1 MLMSCTEGCFTKDD
15 CDTIQPMRLDDKD
28 FDDLEIEDIETVKKR
43 VERRNRKGK
52 RRGRGGTALVR
63 ILFPVI
69 LGLLLLTGI
78 FLIFVRGSQ
87 DDLNGVKVNADIA
100 SLFGGL
106 EANEAGIILND
117 RYETGY
123 KAYLEGSRVFL
134 PYDYTRSELNDWF
147 YYDENEGLVL
157 YTTPEG
163 TERTGLGSDAKIING
178 VFCLSS
184 ELVRKYTDLEY
195 REELDAEA
203 PYVYIRNSRDRYSA
217 AETAKK
223 AALYLGEDR
232 KSDVLSILEKN
243 EHVRVIDAGSEFSR
257 VQAADGL
264 TGYVLNKSLDGYT
277 DEEDSAPG
285 NVPEMEFPST
295 HFNQKIIL
303 GWHQVMNKDANQG
316 VYDILIKDSSI
327 NVLSPTWYSLKDTE
341 GGITDLSS
349 GEYVKAAHE
358 AGKQVWP
365 VIDNFNCTDFK
376 SESGSFDVLSN
387 SSKRQVL
394 TETLVSSVKECG
406 ADGINVDFER
416 LSGETGVSFAQFIK
430 ELSVA
435 SHDAGLILSV
445 DNYVPEAHS
454 MHYYRGVQGRVCDYV
469 VIMGYDEYNAASSEA
484 GPVASLDFVEKG
496 IEKTLQEVDAAKVIN
511 GLPFYSRVWETKN
524 GAVEGTHAAPMKE
537 ASELLSSHGVT
548 PSWDDGAGC
557 NYGEYESDGAL
568 VRIWLED
575 EESMNAKLSIM
586 DGYHLAGAAFWKLG
600 LEDESVWDDIAAYAA
615 NSADTADIAG
625 DQDGASE

>member
-1 MLMSCTEGCFTKDD
+1 
-15 CDTIQPMRLDDKD
+15 MRLDDKD
-28 FDDLEIEDIETVKKR
+28 FDDLEIEDIATVKKR
-43 VERRNRKGK
+43 VERRKRKGK
-52 RRGRGGTALVR
+52 RRDGSGGTALAR
-63 ILFPVI
+63 ILIPVI
-69 LGLLLLTGI
+69 VGIVLLAVI
-78 FLIFVRGSQ
+78 FLIFAGRSL
-87 DDLNGVKVNADIA
+87 DDLKGVRANADIA

-106 EANEAGIILND
+106 EADEAGIILND
-117 RYETGY
+117 SYETENR
-123 KAYLEGSRVFL
+123 AYTEGKRVFL
-134 PYDYTRSELNDWF
+134 PYDYVRDKLNDWF
-147 YYDENEGLVL
+147 YYDENEGAVL

-163 TERTGLGSDAKIING
+163 TDRTELGSDVKIING

-195 REELDAEA
+195 REELDADA
-203 PYVYIRNSRDRYSA
+203 PYVYIRNSREKYSA
-217 AETAKK
+217 AVTTKK
-223 AALYLGEDR
+223 AALYLSDNK
-232 KSDVLSILEKN
+232 KSDVLSILEKK
-243 EHVRVIDAGSEFSR
+243 EQVRVIDAGNEFSR

-264 TGYVLNKSLDGYT
+264 IGYLGNKSLNDYT

-285 NVPEMEFPST
+285 NVAEMEFPAT
-295 HFNQKIIL
+295 HFNQKIVL
-303 GWHQVMNKDANQG
+303 GWHQVTNKDANQG
-316 VYDILIKDSSI
+316 VYDILLKDTSI

-341 GGITDLSS
+341 GAITDLSS
-349 GEYVKAAHE
+349 AEYVKAAHE

-365 VIDNFNCTDFK
+365 VIDNFNCPDFK
-376 SESGSFDVLSN
+376 SESGSFDVLSY
-387 SSKRQVL
+387 SSKRQIL
-394 TETLVSSVKECG
+394 IDSLIGSVKECG

-416 LSGETGVSFAQFIK
+416 LSGETGVSFAQFVK

-435 SHDAGLILSV
+435 SHNAGLILSV

-469 VIMGYDEYNAASSEA
+469 VIMGYDEYNAASTEA

-496 IEKTLQEVDAAKVIN
+496 IEKTLLEVDASKVIN

-524 GAVEGTHAAPMKE
+524 GAVESTHASPMKE

-557 NYGEYESDGAL
+557 NYGEYESEGSL

-575 EESMNAKLSIM
+575 EESLNAKLSIM

-600 LEDESVWDDIAAYAA
+600 LEDEAVWDDIASYAA
-615 NSADTADIAG
+615 NNSSSSADA
-625 DQDGASE
+625 DGASE